1 MLIWWWSVIFLEY
14 LLGPYY
20 IYKIKPS
27 FFRRVWHKSHSET
40 VINLP
45 QTVAYGKNN
54 TKCCRIVTVFVNP
67 KGLLGECGIITTS
80 SMLHNYNTFK
90 PTYPPLVPCN
100 YSVIPYDY
108 HTLQASPE
116 PTHCTPWCTHYAKV
130 CWQGFGST
138 KGIIYNIT

>member
-1 MLIWWWSVIFLEY
+1 M
-14 LLGPYY
+14 
-20 IYKIKPS
+20 
-27 FFRRVWHKSHSET
+27 WHKSHSET

-90 PTYPPLVPCN
+90 PTYPPLVPYN

-108 HTLQASPE
+108 HTLQAS
-116 PTHCTPWCTHYAKV
+116 HDLRIAHHDVHIMQRFIGKV
-130 CWQGFGST
+130 LGVL
-138 KGIIYNIT
+138 KVLYITLRSNVYYI